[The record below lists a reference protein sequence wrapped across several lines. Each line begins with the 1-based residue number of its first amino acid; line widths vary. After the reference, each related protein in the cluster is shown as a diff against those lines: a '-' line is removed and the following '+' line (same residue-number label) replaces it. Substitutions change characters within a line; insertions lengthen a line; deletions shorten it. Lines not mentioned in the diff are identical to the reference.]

1 MVAGLVLAAALLA
14 CVILAAGMFHVKH
27 SEEAMTIGAA
37 AAVLPD
43 GASAAGSAL
52 GFPDGALAAGSALVL
67 PDGSSP
73 AGSASAPSTDA
84 EAGAL
89 AGRVGELVI
98 TCALAAVVE
107 EMLFRGLLLGWIA
120 RLGRRRGWRAPMLAA
135 AALSSAA
142 FALLHGLPAPGM
154 PWPAD
159 GLAWASI
166 ALKVSQALL
175 FAIAMAGLR
184 LESGGLRA
192 PIAVHGAFDL
202 LYFGSG
208 VLATGAFPL
217 TYICASPAEWG
228 ALGASVVVL
237 LCPAALAWR
246 TMARGVLPY
255 DDDQD

>member
-1 MVAGLVLAAALLA
+1 MVAGLVLAAALFA

-43 GASAAGSAL
+43 GASAAGSTL
-52 GFPDGALAAGSALVL
+52 GLPDGASA
-67 PDGSSP
+67 
-73 AGSASAPSTDA
+73 AGSASAPSADA

-89 AGRVGELVI
+89 AGRVAELVI

-107 EMLFRGLLLGWIA
+107 ELLFRGLLLGWIA
-120 RLGRRRGWRAPMLAA
+120 RLGRRRGWRAPVLAA
-135 AALSSAA
+135 AVLSSAA

-184 LESGGLRA
+184 LESGGLGA

-202 LYFGSG
+202 LYFGPG
-208 VLATGAFPL
+208 VLAMGAFPL
-217 TYICASPAEWG
+217 TYICASPAEWA

-246 TMARGVLPY
+246 AMARGVLPY
-255 DDDQD
+255 DGDQD

>member
-1 MVAGLVLAAALLA
+1 MDGGRTRRRRLAVVAGLVLAAALLA

-27 SEEAMTIGAA
+27 SEGIMAAGWATGLSGGAP
-37 AAVLPD
+37 AV
-43 GASAAGSAL
+43 GSAL
-52 GFPDGALAAGSALVL
+52 AI
-67 PDGSSP
+67 P
-73 AGSASAPSTDA
+73 ANAD
-84 EAGAL
+84 AGAL

-107 EMLFRGLLLGWIA
+107 ELLFRGLLLGWIA
-120 RLGRRRGWRAPMLAA
+120 RLGRRRGWRAPVLAA
-135 AALSSAA
+135 VALSSVA

-154 PWPAD
+154 PWPEGA
-159 GLAWASI
+159 LAWASI
-166 ALKVSQALL
+166 ALKVAQALL

-184 LESGGLRA
+184 LESGGLGA

-202 LYFGSG
+202 LYFGPG
-208 VLATGAFPL
+208 VLVTGAFPL
-217 TYICASPAEWG
+217 TYICASPAEWA

-246 TMARGVLPY
+246 AMARGVLPY

>member
-14 CVILAAGMFHVKH
+14 CVILALGMFHVKH
-27 SEEAMTIGAA
+27 LEGVPAA
-37 AAVLPD
+37 ALPDGSSPAGSALGLPD
-43 GASAAGSAL
+43 GASAAGSA
-52 GFPDGALAAGSALVL
+52 SAI
-67 PDGSSP
+67 P
-73 AGSASAPSTDA
+73 ANA

-107 EMLFRGLLLGWIA
+107 ELLFRGLLLGWIA
-120 RLGRRRGWRAPMLAA
+120 RLGRRRGWRAPVLAA
-135 AALSSAA
+135 AVLSSAA

-184 LESGGLRA
+184 LESGGLGA

-202 LYFGSG
+202 LYFGPS

-217 TYICASPAEWG
+217 TYICASPAEWA

-246 TMARGVLPY
+246 AMARGVLPY